1 VKSTIEL
8 YLLVTSIEA
17 FIEIPEIHY
26 RTSDFYKS
34 SLETSIETFIEIY
47 SLETS
52 IEYSV
57 EAFTETSHFKLIC
70 EMYYRTIFTSDFYRS
85 FYRNTKYYIYIYMK
99 STIEL
104 VTFIK
109 AH

>member
-1 VKSTIEL
+1 MEVD
-8 YLLVTSIEA
+8 LLVCRIYYT
-17 FIEIPEIHY
+17 
-26 RTSDFYKS
+26 TSDFYKS

-57 EAFTETSHFKLIC
+57 EVFTETSHFKLIC